1 MKKYFFIL
9 LVFLLTIFTVSAK
22 TVDNRVFKVDN
33 LNSNEL
39 FEFLRDLKFKSN
51 TIKIC
56 NQDYCDYLKYQNL
69 EKSVDKYIED
79 YINFIKEKTDED
91 TSVRVYLKGF
101 KITDIYFY

>member
-1 MKKYFFIL
+1 MKKYFFICL
-9 LVFLLTIFTVSAK
+9 IMLATMITVSAK
-22 TVDNRVFKVDN
+22 NVDNRVFKVDN

-39 FEFLRDLKFKSN
+39 LDFLKDLKFKSN
-51 TIKIC
+51 TIKVC

-69 EKSVDKYIED
+69 EKSVNKYIED
-79 YINFIKEKTDED
+79 YVNFIKEKTDED

>member
-9 LVFLLTIFTVSAK
+9 LVCLLTIFTVSAK
-22 TVDNRVFKVDN
+22 TVDNRIFKVDN

-39 FEFLRDLKFKSN
+39 LAFLKDLKFKSN
-51 TIKIC
+51 TIKVC

-69 EKSVDKYIED
+69 EKSVDKYIDD
-79 YINFIKEKTDED
+79 YVNFIKEKTDED

>member
-22 TVDNRVFKVDN
+22 TVDNRIFKVDN

-51 TIKIC
+51 TIKVC

-69 EKSVDKYIED
+69 EKSVDKYVDD

-101 KITDIYFY
+101 KIIDIYFY